1 MLGNTNEIISQK
13 LSFLTSQYKD
23 LDLTSSQKD
32 FIKLLFIVFRDT
44 PCLAQNKCSI
54 NRVYRKSD
62 SSQKPLLYCFF
73 DLNELGEI
81 FYYLDDNSNSFVQMS
96 KEEFDKNFDCYIKDL
111 RQSKGKKPWEKENT
125 NGKKVQN
132 NTSLDRSDV

>member
-1 MLGNTNEIISQK
+1 MLGNTKEIISQK
-13 LSFLTSQYKD
+13 LSFLTSHYKD

-54 NRVYRKSD
+54 NRVYRKND
-62 SSQKPLLYCFF
+62 PNRNPLLYCYF
-73 DLNELGEI
+73 DLKESGEI
-81 FYYLDDNSNSFVQMS
+81 FYYLDDNSNSFIQLT

-111 RQSKGKKPWEKENT
+111 NQSNGKKPWKKENK
-125 NGKKVQN
+125 NEKLVQN
-132 NTSLDRSDV
+132 NSSIDRSDI

>member
-54 NRVYRKSD
+54 N
-62 SSQKPLLYCFF
+62 
-73 DLNELGEI
+73 N
-81 FYYLDDNSNSFVQMS
+81 
-96 KEEFDKNFDCYIKDL
+96 
-111 RQSKGKKPWEKENT
+111 
-125 NGKKVQN
+125 
-132 NTSLDRSDV
+132 